1 MAREDEPIQGPRS
14 AKELEEALERLYT
27 GRYNVAIQAQG
38 LNMPLERL
46 KQVFNRYVA
55 DRPLG

>member
-27 GRYNVAIQAQG
+27 GQYNVAVQAQG

-55 DRPLG
+55 KRS

>member
-14 AKELEEALERLYT
+14 AKELEETLERLYT
-27 GRYNVAIQAQG
+27 GQYNVAVQAQG

-46 KQVFNRYVA
+46 KQFFNRYVA

>member
-14 AKELEEALERLYT
+14 AKELEEALGRLYT

>member
-1 MAREDEPIQGPRS
+1 MARENEPVQGPTS

-27 GRYNVAIQAQG
+27 GQYNVAVQAQG

-55 DRPLG
+55 DRS

>member
-27 GRYNVAIQAQG
+27 GRYNVAVQAQG

-46 KQVFNRYVA
+46 KQFFNRYVA
-55 DRPLG
+55 ERS

>member
-27 GRYNVAIQAQG
+27 GQYNVAVQAQG

-46 KQVFNRYVA
+46 KQFFNRYVA

>member
-27 GRYNVAIQAQG
+27 GRYNVAVQAQG
-38 LNMPLERL
+38 LNMPLEHL
-46 KQVFNRYVA
+46 KQVFRDYVKSSKNS
-55 DRPLG
+55 

>member
-1 MAREDEPIQGPRS
+1 MVREDEPLQGPTS

-27 GRYNVAIQAQG
+27 GQYNVAVQAQG

-55 DRPLG
+55 DRF

>member
-1 MAREDEPIQGPRS
+1 MAREDEPVQGPTS

-27 GRYNVAIQAQG
+27 GQYNVAVQAQG